1 MKLSSIEVQN
11 FLGVADFRHALSNP
25 MLFIAG
31 GNGSGKSSLQDAIRF
46 GLTGELVRG
55 LTKVGE
61 RSSLISEG
69 ASAGFVAVTADG
81 YGIRRNI
88 GSGKTVG
95 DAPEMPASLAL
106 CLEPSRFA
114 RLPEADR
121 RKLLFE
127 LSEVKVDRNAVA
139 EQLAAAKVPAEMVER
154 ILPVLRNGF
163 PAAADYAKEQASQ
176 ARGAWKATTGETYGS
191 QKAVGWAAAKPETM
205 PSPEQLELLRGAV
218 RQAEAAVERL
228 VQAQGR
234 SEAGVPRARRL
245 ELKSLAAKEP
255 ALAGALHEAQAA
267 YEQADAELKAL
278 ENEARTPQGVTFH
291 CPNCQAHLSMSAG
304 VVSEAGD
311 FPPPSVESAKKLP
324 AARAAFALARDEV
337 TAAQADLQNARA
349 AKLALENLPEEAP
362 EPESN
367 AADINAAR
375 LKLQG
380 LRDQLRNLES
390 SQQAAAVAEGKTRRA
405 AEEHAKVEA
414 WSIAAQALSQDGIP
428 AVLLSKALD
437 PINAHLAARAV
448 QVGWQPAQITRELV
462 LTYAGRPYSLCS
474 ESEQWRADALFAT
487 AIAGMSGA
495 GIIALDRFDVLEPA
509 ARGDALDWL
518 ADLATDLG
526 TVIVSATLKS
536 KPDLG
541 EGIDVVWLGEAA

>member
-1 MKLSSIEVQN
+1 MHIDSIEVQN
-11 FLGVADFRHALSNP
+11 FLGIPDFRHTLSNP

-31 GNGSGKSSLQDAIRF
+31 GNGAGKSSLQDAIRF

-69 ASAGFVAVTADG
+69 ASAGFVAITVDG
-81 YGIRRNI
+81 YAVRRSI
-88 GSGKTVG
+88 GSGKTSG
-95 DAPEMPASLAL
+95 DAPDMPARLSL

-139 EQLAAAKVPAEMVER
+139 EQLAAAKVPVETVER
-154 ILPVLRNGF
+154 ILPMLRDGF

-176 ARGAWKATTGETYGS
+176 ARGAWKAATGETYGS
-191 QKAVGWAAAKPETM
+191 QKAIGWTAAMPETV
-205 PSPEQLELLRGAV
+205 PSPEHLEMLRGAV
-218 RQAEAAVERL
+218 RKAEAVVEDL
-228 VQAQGR
+228 VRASGR
-234 SEAGVPRARRL
+234 SEAGVSQARRL
-245 ELKSLAAKEP
+245 ELESLAARESSMTSTLQVVQTIYDQ
-255 ALAGALHEAQAA
+255 AEA
-267 YEQADAELKAL
+267 DLKAL
-278 ENEARTPQGVTFH
+278 ESVAHTPQGSTFH
-291 CPNCQAHLSMSAG
+291 CPNCQAHLSMNAG
-304 VVSEAGD
+304 VVSQARD
-311 FPPPSVESAKKLP
+311 VPPPSAESKKKLS
-324 AARAAFALARDEV
+324 AARSTFTMAGDELR
-337 TAAQADLQNARA
+337 AAQAALQNARA
-349 AKLALENLPEEAP
+349 ARMTLENLPEDVPAP
-362 EPESN
+362 ESI

-375 LKLQG
+375 LKLQS

-390 SQQAAAVAEGKTRRA
+390 ARQAIAVAEGKTKRA

-414 WSIAAQALSQDGIP
+414 WSIAAQQLSPDGIP

-437 PINAHLAARAV
+437 PINAHLAARAT
-448 QVGWQPAQITRELV
+448 QVGWQPAQITRDLV

-518 ADLATDLG
+518 ADLAADLG

-541 EGIDVVWLGEAA
+541 EGIDVVWLGQAA